1 MNIPTGT
8 DSPRP
13 IQPTEG
19 MMRDYEKEVDGK
31 TYVFLEEYKNGEWV
45 EVASMQVKWTTNMKC
60 TER

>member
-45 EVASMQVKWTTNMKC
+45 EVASMQVK
-60 TER
+60 